1 MGEENGKTKAVSIF
15 AKRVYLGAA
24 IYGFIVLVPQYFL
37 EATLVPPTTH
47 PEQFYGFIGLAL
59 VWQFVFVMIARDVA
73 RYHLLMPVT
82 VLEKLAFGLPAM
94 ILFAQGRVPA
104 EVVAVGGGDLVLGA
118 LFAISYFKVH
128 RSLGN
133 QRGQLRFILWRTLS
147 SSRFTGKRSR

>member
-1 MGEENGKTKAVSIF
+1 MNEVQLGKTGNISTF
-15 AKRVYLGAA
+15 AKRVYLVAA

-37 EATLVPPTTH
+37 EASLVPPTMH

-104 EVVAVGGGDLVLGA
+104 EVVAVGGIDLILGV
-118 LFAISYFKVH
+118 LFAISYFKV
-128 RSLGN
+128 RSSLGTSK
-133 QRGQLRFILWRTLS
+133 G
-147 SSRFTGKRSR
+147 